1 MATTTEITAEMQ
13 ALKTRLK
20 ATWEAGDYGIFAKYL
35 EPGALEFFER
45 INIQPGSR
53 LLDVACGAGQLTV
66 PAAKTGIDVTGLDL
80 AQNLVDQA
88 NERLQQE
95 GLKAKAVQG
104 DAEDLPFA
112 DNEFDVTLSL
122 IGAMFAPRP
131 ELVAKEL
138 LRVTKPGGTVV
149 MGNWTPE
156 GHVGQMF
163 KVIGKHVPPP
173 PIFPSPLQW
182 GNREK
187 LHERL
192 GPGTS
197 DLRVTSYLY
206 PMKYPFPPAKV
217 VDFFVE
223 FYGPTNKAYN
233 SLQGEAKDAFM
244 QDFIEVWERNNTAT
258 DGTTLVMSE
267 YLEVVGTKKA

>member
-1 MATTTEITAEMQ
+1 MTTTDISPEML

-20 ATWEAGDYGIFAKYL
+20 ATWEAGDYGVFAKYL
-35 EPGALEFFER
+35 EPGAIEFFDR
-45 INIQPGSR
+45 LDIPAGTK
-53 LLDVACGAGQLTV
+53 LLDIACGAGQLTV
-66 PAAKTGIDVTGLDL
+66 PAAKKGIDVIGLDL

-88 NERLQQE
+88 NERLQTK

-112 DNEFDVTLSL
+112 DNEFDVSLSL

-131 ELVAKEL
+131 ELVAKEM
-138 LRVTKPGGTVV
+138 LRVTKPGGQIV

-173 PIFPSPLQW
+173 AIFPSPLQW
-182 GNREK
+182 GVKEK
-187 LHERL
+187 LNERL
-192 GPGTS
+192 GSGTT

-206 PMKYPFPPAKV
+206 PMQYPFSPREVAE
-217 VDFFVE
+217 FFVE
-223 FYGPTNKAYN
+223 YYGPTNKAHH
-233 SLQGEAKDAFM
+233 SLQGDAQKAFM
-244 QDFIEVWERNNTAT
+244 DDFAGLWERNNESK

-267 YLEVVGTKKA
+267 YLEVVGTKK